1 MDSSRLRS
9 SARTSVNNNINA
21 NSLNRKDENNRA
33 YYGKVASTPSNDNQ
47 LMNKFFPSPT
57 ENASFIQGEIENHIG
72 LNGSDLTVN
81 SVVGVNSGINQNRT
95 QLKSIPLLINNNINN
110 ISSNSNNGDDII
122 SCQRIRKVVI
132 SNESSDQELKVK
144 EEYLNHLRSIDLNKF
159 SFPNE

>member
-1 MDSSRLRS
+1 MDSNRLRS
-9 SARTSVNNNINA
+9 RNSVNNGNTNI
-21 NSLNRKDENNRA
+21 LNRKDENNRA

-47 LMNKFFPSPT
+47 MINKFFPSPT

-81 SVVGVNSGINQNRT
+81 SVVVNSGANQNRV
-95 QLKSIPLLINNNINN
+95 QIKSIPLLINNNINN
-110 ISSNSNNGDDII
+110 ISSNSNNGEDII

-132 SNESSDQELKVK
+132 SNESSDHELKAK